1 MIDKLNIKKG
11 DVFLASLNPII
22 GSEQSGTRPVV
33 IVQNNKGNKYSPT
46 VLVAPITSK
55 IDYRIS
61 FPTHIRIRPF
71 GKIKNH
77 SVILLEQVRV
87 LDKKRLKNYLGSL
100 SIEQIELV
108 DKALICSFDINKKG
122 TEGSANE

>member
-33 IVQNNKGNKYSPT
+33 IVQNNKGNKHSPT

-55 IDYRIS
+55 INNKKNL
-61 FPTHIRIRPF
+61 PTHVF
-71 GKIKNH
+71 IKAFAGVKYD
-77 SVILLEQVRV
+77 STILIEQCRVI
-87 LDKKRLKNYLGSL
+87 DKKRLKSYIGTVGKN
-100 SIEQIELV
+100 IIKEI
-108 DKALICSFDINKKG
+108 DIALI
-122 TEGSANE
+122 EGYGIEVEDGGIKWF

>member
-33 IVQNNKGNKYSPT
+33 IVQNNKGNKHSPT

-55 IDYRIS
+55 INNKKNL
-61 FPTHIRIRPF
+61 PTHVF
-71 GKIKNH
+71 IKAFDGVKYD
-77 SVILLEQVRV
+77 STILIEQCRVI
-87 LDKKRLKNYLGSL
+87 DKKRLKSYIGT
-100 SIEQIELV
+100 V
-108 DKALICSFDINKKG
+108 DKNIIKEIDIALI
-122 TEGSANE
+122 EGYGIEVEDGGIK